1 MKNTKPPIVLLG
13 FSFARRGF
21 FLVPVSL
28 SLSHPS
34 LSLSPSFPPQTTTS
48 PPPNERQNN
57 PKAYFDLQLGRGD
70 SATPLGRVVF
80 ELKEDVVPR
89 TATNFAELATRPEGE
104 GFVGSRFHRIIP
116 SFMCQGGDFTR
127 GDGRGGKSIYGSK
140 FADEPF
146 VAKHTGPG
154 LLSSAN
160 SGPDS
165 NGCQFFLTCAKSDW
179 LDNKH
184 VVFGR
189 VLGDSLLVVR
199 KVEAVP
205 TSGAGNRPSLPVV
218 ITECGEM

>member
-1 MKNTKPPIVLLG
+1 MERDRKREGERKLRGRASAVVAVGKTTLFASNTHPPSTPAPPLLLQTAPFPTKKRKKDISIG
-13 FSFARRGF
+13 NLPAGRITMELFA
-21 FLVPVSL
+21 
-28 SLSHPS
+28 
-34 LSLSPSFPPQTTTS
+34 
-48 PPPNERQNN
+48 
-57 PKAYFDLQLGRGD
+57 
-70 SATPLGRVVF
+70 
-80 ELKEDVVPR
+80 DVAPR
-89 TATNFAELATRPEGE
+89 TAENFRQLCTGEFRPRDGLPQ
-104 GFVGSRFHRIIP
+104 GSKGSQFHRVIRG
-116 SFMCQGGDFTR
+116 FMAQGGDFVK
-127 GDGRGGKSIYGSK
+127 GDGTGSASIYGSK